1 MAERRN
7 RDRIE
12 ADYRIEITVRSP
24 DGTQSESN
32 TFCCSTEDISPGG
45 LRLELAASL
54 RPGAVYDLLADL
66 PGHHLAAQVRVTRCA
81 AGGFRDDGKGGR
93 FLLYR
98 AGAEFLWSL
107 DEPRVALER
116 FLQETG
122 NRRDG
127 TSDSGIL
134 RLRS

>member
-45 LRLELAASL
+45 LRFDSDVVFE
-54 RPGAVYDLLADL
+54 RDQPIDLLVVL
-66 PGHHLAAQVRVTRCA
+66 RWSYW
-81 AGGFRDDGKGGR
+81 GFPFKG
-93 FLLYR
+93 
-98 AGAEFLWSL
+98 
-107 DEPRVALER
+107 RVAWVRKRGRGQRYSVGVQFIDPPEATRLAWEEA
-116 FLQETG
+116 LQQVA
-122 NRRDG
+122 
-127 TSDSGIL
+127 S
-134 RLRS
+134 